1 MSGSQPTAGARL
13 WSGRIPALLGILL
26 VSLSLRTAVVAI
38 SPIIGSIQEDLPL
51 DGVALGVIGMAP
63 PVAFAVA
70 GILAPMLERR
80 AGLTVAMAVGVL
92 LMAAG
97 HVARAVAPS
106 PGFLVAASAVALAGV
121 GLANVLLP
129 GAVKRYFP
137 DRIGALTAAYAAI
150 QSIGAA
156 TAAFIAVPVAEAAG
170 WRMSLLLWFV
180 VAVTALA
187 PWVLLALRQ
196 HRETRLRVRAARES
210 DLPAPVPAR
219 PVTGIW
225 RSPTAVAIAIAFVV
239 SATTGY
245 AMFMWLPAILIEMA
259 GMAPVTAGIWLG
271 VYTGVGLP
279 LAVIVPPLVARV
291 RNVRVLMYPAIAMM
305 LAFPLGMLIAPE
317 AGAALWVVLG
327 GVGAAV
333 LFPIVLVLFG
343 LRTRTHSGSVALS
356 GFVQSIGYG
365 CGAIGPLAFGLLY
378 EATGGWH
385 AALWFLL
392 AVTALAIIP
401 AAMLLRPRFIE
412 DELAAKHRDHG
423 STRRSTPLESPLS
436 A

>member
-1 MSGSQPTAGARL
+1 MMGSRPTAGVRL
-13 WSGRIPALLGILL
+13 WSGRVAALLGILL
-26 VSLSLRTAVVAI
+26 VALSLRTAVVTI

-51 DGVALGVIGMAP
+51 DGVALGIIGMAP
-63 PVAFAVA
+63 PVAFALA

-80 AGLTVAMAVGVL
+80 AGLNVAMALGML

-97 HVARAVAPS
+97 HVARALAPS
-106 PGFLVAASAVALAGV
+106 PEFLVAASAVALAGV

-150 QSIGAA
+150 QSIGAS
-156 TAAFIAVPVAEAAG
+156 TAAFIAVPVTEAAG
-170 WRMSLLLWFV
+170 WRMFLLLWFV

-196 HRETRLRVRAARES
+196 HRETSARVRAARES
-210 DLPAPVPAR
+210 DLPAPVLAL
-219 PVTGIW
+219 PVTGVW

-239 SATTGY
+239 SATTAY
-245 AMFMWLPAILIEMA
+245 ALFMWLPAILIEMA
-259 GMAPVTAGIWLG
+259 GMAPITAGIWFG

-279 LAVIVPPLVARV
+279 LALIVPPLVARV
-291 RNVRVLMYPAIAMM
+291 GNVGVLMYPAIALM
-305 LAFPLGMLIAPE
+305 LIFPLGMLIAPE
-317 AGAALWVVLG
+317 AGAELWVVLG
-327 GVGAAV
+327 GVGAAA
-333 LFPIVLVLFG
+333 LFPVVLVLFG

-356 GFVQSIGYG
+356 GFGQSIGYG
-365 CGAIGPLAFGLLY
+365 CGALGPLAFGLLY

-392 AVTALAIIP
+392 AVTALAVIP
-401 AAMLLRPRFIE
+401 AAILIRPRFLE
-412 DELAAKHRDHG
+412 DDLVTKHRDHD
-423 STRRSTPLESPLS
+423 STQTPLPLTRH
-436 A
+436 